1 MPDEP
6 AEQEQTENPADEAA
20 EETEQ
25 VTDDGG
31 ADEENTDRGGDKSQE
46 DKPAAQ
52 FDAKRAQEKIRKAN
66 SEAASLRKRL
76 KELEP
81 LAAKAKELEDAQKTE
96 TERLQSK
103 LTEREQQIDQIR
115 MRAVK
120 SEVRS
125 LAADLFADKTDPE
138 AHLDLTAYV
147 GDDGDIDTD
156 QITADLADL
165 LERKPHLGKAKP
177 DTERRRPAPDR
188 TQASSAKQAS
198 TKNPAD
204 EFAGFFKSQL
214 HRSS

>member
-20 EETEQ
+20 AETEQ
-25 VTDDGG
+25 VTDDTG
-31 ADEENTDRGGDKSQE
+31 ADEENTDGDKSQE
-46 DKPAAQ
+46 DKPADQ

-81 LAAKAKELEDAQKTE
+81 LAAKAKKLEDAQKTE
-96 TERLQSK
+96 TERLQAE
-103 LTEREQQIDQIR
+103 LTEREKQIDQIR
-115 MRAVK
+115 KRAVK
-120 SEVRS
+120 SEIRS

-138 AHLDLTAYV
+138 AHLDLNVYV

-156 QITADLADL
+156 QITTDLADL

-214 HRSS
+214 RRSS